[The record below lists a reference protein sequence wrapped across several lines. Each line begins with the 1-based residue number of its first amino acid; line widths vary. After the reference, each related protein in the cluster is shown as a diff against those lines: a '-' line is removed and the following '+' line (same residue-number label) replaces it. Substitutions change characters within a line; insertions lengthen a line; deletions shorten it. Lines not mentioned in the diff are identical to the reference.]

1 MIANSRRSA
10 TTAAMTVQN
19 QKPKRNQPEGFRCVT
34 RNEDGLSDKE
44 STDMGF
50 TASGIM
56 IDLILLFVKLNW
68 IG

>member
-1 MIANSRRSA
+1 
-10 TTAAMTVQN
+10 VQN

-44 STDMGF
+44 STGMGF

-56 IDLILLFVKLNW
+56 IDLTLLFVKLNL